1 MYLRKLLEDKMNQ
14 IKGYLICLHYY
25 YYIIQ
30 LFKDV
35 TARILLNRVKI

>member
-14 IKGYLICLHYY
+14 LRGYLICTHYY

-30 LFKDV
+30 LFKYV
-35 TARILLNRVKI
+35 TARILLNSVKI